1 MSSSA
6 TRGEADSPSPEVEPS
21 VLVTLRVKDSEGVRI
36 TRTMRRTDKLRDL
49 TDFYLAM
56 VVPAAVAQGHVC
68 RPVGVFMH
76 YGRRVTGYETPAD
89 YDMDDG
95 DEVSFFPD
103 RVMSLPVTLT
113 VKDSKGRTVTRTMRR
128 IEKLNVLFDLY
139 HAMFRVPWP
148 QGLAAASVTRTMH
161 RTDKL
166 QDLIDFY
173 EAMVPADKYCDGE
186 CQVVYGGKTVEGE
199 KTPADCE
206 MEDGD
211 QIKRMSSMFVTVTV
225 GFVSLGK
232 NIEHAHTLRRTDK
245 LQGLMDLCSSMMPSR
260 YKHGCRFLFDGRFVL
275 GSQTPDDLAQEDVDM
290 IDLTCY

>member
-1 MSSSA
+1 
-6 TRGEADSPSPEVEPS
+6 
-21 VLVTLRVKDSEGVRI
+21 
-36 TRTMRRTDKLRDL
+36 
-49 TDFYLAM
+49 
-56 VVPAAVAQGHVC
+56 
-68 RPVGVFMH
+68 
-76 YGRRVTGYETPAD
+76 
-89 YDMDDG
+89 
-95 DEVSFFPD
+95 
-103 RVMSLPVTLT
+103 
-113 VKDSKGRTVTRTMRR
+113 
-128 IEKLNVLFDLY
+128 
-139 HAMFRVPWP
+139 
-148 QGLAAASVTRTMH
+148 MH

-206 MEDGD
+206 MEDVD

>member
-148 QGLAAASVTRTMH
+148 QGRWRADADELRHGGRRRDHVRPDQQAKHARHPQDEGQGWPQLASLAPCTGRTS
-161 RTDKL
+161 
-166 QDLIDFY
+166 
-173 EAMVPADKYCDGE
+173 C
-186 CQVVYGGKTVEGE
+186 KT
-199 KTPADCE
+199 
-206 MEDGD
+206 
-211 QIKRMSSMFVTVTV
+211 
-225 GFVSLGK
+225 
-232 NIEHAHTLRRTDK
+232 
-245 LQGLMDLCSSMMPSR
+245 
-260 YKHGCRFLFDGRFVL
+260 
-275 GSQTPDDLAQEDVDM
+275 
-290 IDLTCY
+290 

>member
-128 IEKLNVLFDLY
+128 IEKLNV
-139 HAMFRVPWP
+139 
-148 QGLAAASVTRTMH
+148 
-161 RTDKL
+161 
-166 QDLIDFY
+166 
-173 EAMVPADKYCDGE
+173 DGE
-186 CQVVYGGKTVEGE
+186 LMPTSY
-199 KTPADCE
+199 D

-211 QIKRMSSMFVTVTV
+211 EITFVPISKPSMLVTLKMKGRV
-225 GFVSLGK
+225 GRS
-232 NIEHAHTLRRTDK
+232 
-245 LQGLMDLCSSMMPSR
+245 
-260 YKHGCRFLFDGRFVL
+260 
-275 GSQTPDDLAQEDVDM
+275 
-290 IDLTCY
+290 